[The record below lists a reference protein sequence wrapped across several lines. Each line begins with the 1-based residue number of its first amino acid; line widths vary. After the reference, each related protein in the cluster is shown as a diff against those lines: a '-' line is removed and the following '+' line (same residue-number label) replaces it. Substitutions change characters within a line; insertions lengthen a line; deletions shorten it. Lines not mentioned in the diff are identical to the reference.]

1 MMRVI
6 EAEASLDAEPFVIGR
21 SVAAVDPHDAV
32 ALDVI
37 RELTADAAVRAN
49 RRHLAIDRDQVRF
62 VIGCES
68 AGRAG
73 LLALSA
79 GHTGRFTHR
88 VAQVETD
95 LRPSAARR
103 VTDDVVDL

>member
-32 ALDVI
+32 VLDVI

-49 RRHLAIDRDQVRF
+49 RRHLAIDRNEVCVVSGR
-62 VIGCES
+62 ES

-73 LLALSA
+73 LHALSTGDA
-79 GHTGRFTHR
+79 GRFAHR
-88 VAQVETD
+88 VAEVEND
-95 LRPSAARR
+95 LRMGAAER
-103 VTDDVVDL
+103 VPDDV